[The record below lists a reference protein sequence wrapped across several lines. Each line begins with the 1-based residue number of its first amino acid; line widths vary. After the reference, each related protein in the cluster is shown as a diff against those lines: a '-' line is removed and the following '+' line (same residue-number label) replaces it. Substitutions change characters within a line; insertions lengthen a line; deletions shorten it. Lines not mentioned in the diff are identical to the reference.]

1 MRFLVSFFSFKS
13 IQTKMMVVFIILVV
27 FPMLL
32 ITYFSI
38 KGSERFLQQKISQ
51 SDSQMLEQ
59 MSNSINS
66 SLQAMIN
73 ASSLFTQ
80 DRAIVDLLS
89 MSDNLNSSELFNK
102 TKLVDKEMQKAKNS
116 ILLNFNSYISIFD
129 FNGNLYTSGSR
140 KSTDNYEEYSKT
152 KWFKDTIT
160 ANGFMLWIAPQNDYI
175 KTDDLSEGPLI
186 TLSRLIKGSRSLGG
200 YGVVTISISESE
212 FYKKFFKNNGNDAD
226 NKVFIIDDNGV
237 VISSDDKEII
247 GNNLSNELYIKNILD
262 NKKSNFITE
271 IRGKKTIIS
280 YSSIALT
287 KWKLVKINSYDVLF
301 MDLIKDRNKN
311 LVLISILSLIF
322 LIVTTLIV
330 YGITKPIKMLKQTMK
345 FVEAGDLNTRATIK
359 GNDEIAQLGT
369 GFNSMLSYIKELIE
383 NIQDKQKKEEELKLE
398 VLQAQINPH
407 FLFNT
412 LNTIKW
418 TAVISQANNV
428 ASMIE
433 ALGRILEMSVK
444 DMNKL
449 ITIKDEIENLKS
461 YLMLQKA
468 RYNQRFKETISI
480 DANILNKRIP
490 RLILQ
495 PIVENSIVHGLK
507 EDKVG
512 DLKIIITGAIMN
524 GMIVLNVEDAGVGIE
539 KERLEEI
546 YEDYKNKTNRN
557 RFGRI
562 GLQNVHRRIELL
574 FGDPYGITISSKP
587 QMGTNI
593 EILLPVL
600 EEESND

>member
-1 MRFLVSFFSFKS
+1 MRFLVNFFSFKS

-27 FPMLL
+27 LPMLL

-38 KGSERFLQQKISQ
+38 KGSESFLQQKISQ

-59 MSNSINS
+59 MSSSINS

-80 DRAIVDLLS
+80 DREIVDLLL
-89 MSDNLNSSELFNK
+89 MSNDLNPSEFFNK
-102 TKLVDKEMQKAKNS
+102 TQLMDKEMQKAKNS

-140 KSTDNYEEYSKT
+140 KSTDTYEKYSKA
-152 KWFKDTIT
+152 KWFKDTVA
-160 ANGFMLWIAPQNDYI
+160 ANGFMLWIAPQKDYI
-175 KTDDLSEGPLI
+175 NTDDLSAGPVI

-200 YGVVTISISESE
+200 YGIVTITISESE

-226 NKVFIIDDNGV
+226 NKVFIIDDKGI
-237 VISSDDKEII
+237 VISSDEKAAI
-247 GNNLSNELYIKNILD
+247 GRTLSDEFYIKNILV
-262 NKKSNFITE
+262 NSKNNFITE
-271 IRGKKTIIS
+271 ISGKKTIIN
-280 YSSIALT
+280 YSSIELT
-287 KWKLVKINSYDVLF
+287 KWKLVKMNSYDVF
-301 MDLIKDRNKN
+301 FRDLIKDRNKN
-311 LVLISILSLIF
+311 LVLIFIISLIF

-330 YGITKPIKMLKQTMK
+330 FGITKPIKMLKQTMK
-345 FVEAGDLNTRATIK
+345 FVEDGDLNTRANIK

-449 ITIKDEIENLKS
+449 ITIKEELENLKS

-468 RYNQRFKETISI
+468 RYNQRFTESIFI
-480 DANILNKRIP
+480 DANIMNLKIP

-512 DLKIIITGAIMN
+512 DLKITITGEKIN
-524 GMIVLNVEDAGVGIE
+524 GMMVLNVEDDGAGIE

-546 YEDYKNKTNRN
+546 HEDYKNKNNRN

-574 FGDPYGITISSKP
+574 FGEPYGIKISSEL
-587 QMGTNI
+587 QIGTNI
-593 EILLPVL
+593 EILLPAL

>member
-1 MRFLVSFFSFKS
+1 MRYFVNFFSFKS
-13 IQTKMMVVFIILVV
+13 IQTKMMVVFIIMVV
-27 FPMLL
+27 LPMLL

-51 SDSQMLEQ
+51 SDYQVLEQ

-80 DRAIVDLLS
+80 DRQLVDLLS
-89 MSDNLNSSELFNK
+89 MSNNLDSNQIFNK
-102 TKLVDKEMQKAKNS
+102 TQLFDKEMQKAKNS

-140 KSTDNYEEYSKT
+140 QATDNFEKYSST
-152 KWFKDTIT
+152 QWFKDTLA
-160 ANGFMLWIAPQNDYI
+160 ANGFMLWIAPQSDYI
-175 KTDDLSEGPLI
+175 KTEDLSSGPVI

-200 YGVVTISISESE
+200 YGIVTISISESE
-212 FYKKFFKNNGNDAD
+212 FFRKIFKNTAGDVD
-226 NKVFIIDDNGV
+226 NNVFIIDDKGV
-237 VISSDDKEII
+237 VISSGQKEII
-247 GNNLSNELYIKNILD
+247 GKTLSEEFHINKISDNSKNNYITKI
-262 NKKSNFITE
+262 E
-271 IRGKKTIIS
+271 GKKTIIS
-280 YSSIALT
+280 YASIELT
-287 KWKLVKINSYDVLF
+287 KWKLVKMNSYDILF

-311 LVLISILSLIF
+311 LILISLMSLIF
-322 LIVTTLIV
+322 LGVTTLIV
-330 YGITKPIKMLKQTMK
+330 YGITKPIKTLKETMK
-345 FVEAGDLNTRATIK
+345 LVEDGDLNIRANIK
-359 GNDEIAQLGT
+359 GHDEVSQLGT
-369 GFNSMLSYIKELIE
+369 SFNSMLSYIKELIE
-383 NIQDKQKKEEELKLE
+383 NIRDKQKKEEELKLE

-418 TAVISQANNV
+418 TAVINQANNV
-428 ASMIE
+428 ASLIE

-449 ITIKDEIENLKS
+449 ITIKDEVENLNS

-468 RYNQRFKETISI
+468 RYNQRFTESISI
-480 DANILNKRIP
+480 AEDIMNLKIP

-512 DLKIIITGAIMN
+512 DLKIIITGEIRE
-524 GMIVLNVEDAGVGIE
+524 GMLLLNVEDDGAGIE
-539 KERLEEI
+539 KERLDEI
-546 YEDYKNKTNRN
+546 YEDYKNKISRN

-574 FGDPYGITISSKP
+574 FGAPYGIKINSKLHI
-587 QMGTNI
+587 GTNI
-593 EILLPVL
+593 EILLPVI
-600 EEESND
+600 EEEMA

>member
-524 GMIVLNVEDAGVGIE
+524 GMIVLNVEDDGVGIE

-593 EILLPVL
+593 EILLPAL